1 MPTPTAS
8 QTRDEFIAICVPQV
22 LAEGTAQ
29 NPQQAVAICISMYE
43 QAKKAQH
50 ESTQSE

>member
-22 LAEGTAQ
+22 IAEGTAQ
-29 NPQQAVAICISMYE
+29 KPQQAVAICISMYE
-43 QAKKAQH
+43 QAKK
-50 ESTQSE
+50 EKIET